1 MPCPIKSV
9 VIAFLLT
16 SASGLQAQDLE
27 IPADVQVHYQGYKAE
42 RLYKNL
48 SDSLLRAPVK
58 QDGREIRQKVGY
70 AISCQE
76 ILTDASTPATYSCS
90 QYFFSWGYTVNP
102 EFIYDIPRSTARK
115 KTYSE
120 LKLVGDDAAR
130 VFALAAVTFPD
141 DLETCSKQQSCRYQ
155 RIVRAPDITCFE
167 RKTEKEGEALQ
178 YDCAQYIQNLEG
190 FGVPG
195 GGDPMIGV
203 VL

>member
-1 MPCPIKSV
+1 MLYPIKV
-9 VIAFLLT
+9 VMIALLLT
-16 SASGLQAQDLE
+16 SASGLQAQDVE
-27 IPADVQVHYQGYKAE
+27 GPAGVQVHYQGYKAE

-48 SDSLLRAPVK
+48 SDSLLLAPVK
-58 QDGREIRQKVGY
+58 QDSCEIRQKVGY
-70 AISCQE
+70 ALSCQE
-76 ILTDASTPATYSCS
+76 ILTDDFTPPTYSCS
-90 QYFFSWGYTVNP
+90 QYFFKGDYTVNP
-102 EFIYDIPRSTARK
+102 EFIHDIPRALAGQAE
-115 KTYSE
+115 TYSE

-141 DLETCSKQQSCRYQ
+141 DLETCSKQQTCRYQ
-155 RIVRAPDITCFE
+155 RVVRAPDITCFE
-167 RKTEKEGEALQ
+167 RKAEGETLQ